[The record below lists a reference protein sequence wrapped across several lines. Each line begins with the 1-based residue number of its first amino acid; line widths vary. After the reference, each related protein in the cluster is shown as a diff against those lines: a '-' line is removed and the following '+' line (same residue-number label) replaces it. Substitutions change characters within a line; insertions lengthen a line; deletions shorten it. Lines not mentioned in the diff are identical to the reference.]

1 MRRLR
6 SQGTLAIPRIIWPL
20 AALAVLLL
28 FNLVFT
34 EGFFSLEVRDGR
46 LYGSL
51 IDILD
56 RAAPLMLVSVAMTL
70 VIATGGIDLSVGA
83 VMAIAGAIAAGL
95 IARPEY
101 SVLSHIDIGGS
112 FALALVIALLAA
124 AAAGAGNGV
133 LVAVCGVQPIVATL
147 ILMVAGRGIAQ
158 LLTSGQI
165 ITFSHPSFAY
175 LGNGAF
181 LGLPVT
187 VSIVVVAA
195 AALGL
200 LSRVT
205 AFGLFVEAVG
215 TNPVASR
222 HAGVP
227 SGSIRIIAYALCGLM
242 AGLAG
247 LIAAAD
253 IQAADANN
261 AGLYLELD
269 AILAVVIGGTALT
282 GGRFSLLGSIVGALL
297 IQSITTTILS
307 RGVPVEYTLIVKAT
321 VIILVCLLQA
331 PGARAAVLRP
341 FRRAPT

>member
-1 MRRLR
+1 VTRPR
-6 SQGTLAIPRIIWPL
+6 SQRTPGVPRVVWSL
-20 AALAVLLL
+20 AALGLLLL

-34 EGFFSLEVRDGR
+34 EGFFSLEIRDGR

-56 RAAPLMLVSVAMTL
+56 RAAPLMLVSIAMTL
-70 VIATGGIDLSVGA
+70 VIATGGVDLSVGA

-95 IARPEY
+95 VARPEY
-101 SVLSHIDIGGS
+101 SVLSHVNVGQS
-112 FALALVIALLAA
+112 FTLVLIIALLAA
-124 AAAGAGNGV
+124 AVAGAGNGV
-133 LVAVCGVQPIVATL
+133 LVATCGVQPIVATL
-147 ILMVAGRGIAQ
+147 ILMVAGRGVAQ

-175 LGNGAF
+175 LGNGAL

-187 VSIVVVAA
+187 IAIVAA
-195 AALGL
+195 AVLLFAALARG
-200 LSRVT
+200 T
-205 AFGLFVEAVG
+205 AFGLFVESVG
-215 TNPVASR
+215 ANPVASR

-227 SGSIRIIAYALCGLM
+227 SGSIRIIVYALCGLM

-247 LIAAAD
+247 LIVAAD
-253 IQAADANN
+253 IKAADANN

-307 RGVPVEYTLIVKAT
+307 RGVPVEYTLIVKAA
-321 VIILVCLLQA
+321 VIVAVCLLQS
-331 PGARAAVLRP
+331 PRARAALARP

>member
-1 MRRLR
+1 V
-6 SQGTLAIPRIIWPL
+6 IWPL
-20 AALAVLLL
+20 AALGLLLL

-34 EGFFSLEVRDGR
+34 EGFFSFEVRDGR

-51 IDILD
+51 VDILD

-70 VIATGGIDLSVGA
+70 VIATGGVDLSVGA

-95 IARPEY
+95 VARPEY
-101 SVLSHIDIGGS
+101 SVLSHLDIGQS
-112 FALALVIALLAA
+112 FALALAIALLAA

-175 LGNGAF
+175 LGNGSF
-181 LGLPVT
+181 MGLPVT
-187 VSIVVVAA
+187 ITIVAA
-195 AALGL
+195 MAALFAVLARG
-200 LSRVT
+200 T
-205 AFGLFVEAVG
+205 AFGLFVESVG
-215 TNPVASR
+215 ANPVASR

-247 LIAAAD
+247 VIAAAD
-253 IQAADANN
+253 IRAADANN

-297 IQSITTTILS
+297 IQSLTTTILS
-307 RGVPVEYTLIVKAT
+307 RGVPVEYTLIVKAA
-321 VIILVCLLQA
+321 VIVIVCLLQS
-331 PGARAAVLRP
+331 PRARAAVARP
-341 FRRAPT
+341 FRQGPT